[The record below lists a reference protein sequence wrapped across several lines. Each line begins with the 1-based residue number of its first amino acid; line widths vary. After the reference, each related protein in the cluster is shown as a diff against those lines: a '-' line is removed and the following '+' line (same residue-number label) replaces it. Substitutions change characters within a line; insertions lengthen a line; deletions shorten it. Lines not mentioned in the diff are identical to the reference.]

1 METNLTQSGDVKIL
15 NIAGS
20 LDTNTAPELE
30 NEVNAIL
37 DTKVERLIFD
47 LKDLAYVS
55 SSGLRVFLM
64 TAKKLMPNKGK
75 LYLAAPNDT
84 VKEILKV
91 SGFDSIIPVSKDVE
105 EALEKINVWPIARH
119 LLQIEVQ
126 KAGPLVGEFKGM
138 KTKFFGQVNTCIY
151 PNRFLWRAIYFWT
164 VGRDVAASAAPAK
177 AITANMAQEE
187 QRKSPG

>member
-105 EALEKINVWPIARH
+105 EALEKIN
-119 LLQIEVQ
+119 
-126 KAGPLVGEFKGM
+126 F
-138 KTKFFGQVNTCIY
+138 
-151 PNRFLWRAIYFWT
+151 
-164 VGRDVAASAAPAK
+164 
-177 AITANMAQEE
+177 
-187 QRKSPG
+187 